1 MVNVGLRGF
10 LWEAKPPG
18 HRCAREVWAL
28 GGAGGPTYHAL
39 RAFLLHANEHGFPG
53 PGADASSG
61 ARPLAAAAPGPHPPA
76 FAFAGP
82 PRPFARCALSGG
94 LAPAA
99 RRKLLCPALLH
110 SVDCPLHCPWLAQA
124 SSEEGRVCCAGHQAE
139 NNVKSEWRKVV
150 HFASNI
156 PLWWRRDKR
165 FLREQ
170 WSKSKCVCGQA

>member
-76 FAFAGP
+76 FALRGSAP
-82 PRPFARCALSGG
+82 PFRSLCAFGRFGSCSAQEAPVPCSPAQRRLP
-94 LAPAA
+94 LALPLACSSFS
-99 RRKLLCPALLH
+99 RKKGESAVP
-110 SVDCPLHCPWLAQA
+110 DT
-124 SSEEGRVCCAGHQAE
+124 
-139 NNVKSEWRKVV
+139 K
-150 HFASNI
+150 
-156 PLWWRRDKR
+156 
-165 FLREQ
+165 LRIT
-170 WSKSKCVCGQA
+170 